1 MLGTTG
7 NDDSGSGSDCGDG
20 DGGDD
25 DGDGVFWAAAAAAP
39 VGEGVLGETIVMV
52 KGFVV
57 MRVVN
62 KVM

>member
-7 NDDSGSGSDCGDG
+7 NDDSGSGSDCGD

-25 DGDGVFWAAAAAAP
+25 DGDGVFGAAAAAAP
-39 VGEGVLGETIVMV
+39 VGDGVLGETIVMV